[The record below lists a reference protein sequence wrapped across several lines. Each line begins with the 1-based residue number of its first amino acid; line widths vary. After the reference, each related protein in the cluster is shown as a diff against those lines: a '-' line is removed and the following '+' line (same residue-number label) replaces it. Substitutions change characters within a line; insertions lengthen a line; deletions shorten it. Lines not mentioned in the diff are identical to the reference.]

1 MGLSG
6 GGPGLG
12 RSWGRTRTLLCP
24 HKLKAVMALGLLEGA
39 EPPSQH
45 LTLQPSLSS
54 GREWPGLESLEL
66 ES

>member
-1 MGLSG
+1 MRLGR

-12 RSWGRTRTLLCP
+12 HSWGRTRTLLCLC
-24 HKLKAVMALGLLEGA
+24 KLKAVAALGFLEGA
-39 EPPSQH
+39 ELPSRH

-54 GREWPGLESLEL
+54 GREWPGLERLEL